1 MNQKLRAG
9 LQTATIGAF
18 CVAVTFAF
26 QYMSANMTPEQFVI
40 GLAVMGITACFYTI
54 YSVLLS
60 RIEYQDHLKSMVDK
74 K

>member
-9 LQTATIGAF
+9 LQTSAIAAF
-18 CVAVTFAF
+18 CVAVALAF
-26 QYMSANMTPEQFVI
+26 QYLSANMTPEQFVI

-60 RIEYQDHLKSMVDK
+60 RIEYQDHLRSMVDK